1 METTIDHSALFKRL
15 RQPNRSGLPKY
26 MLLTNALIEG
36 ITSGHWKAGDKLPTE
51 EELADLTPFS
61 LGTVQRALR
70 SLAEQGIVVR
80 QHGLGSFVA
89 NTNLRLEDP
98 WHCRFIADDGH
109 SFLPIYS
116 KVLKRDRVSEPGA
129 WEQHF
134 PDARDSIVK
143 IDRVI
148 NVDNEFNVYTQ
159 FYADINLLPA
169 LWARPLAKLNGL
181 NFKKLIAQESNV
193 PITHVDHLVR
203 LTRLDADVASVLDVV
218 PNTPGIF
225 LQAVARMGVNA
236 CVYYQEFYIPP
247 TERVLS
253 VPAEMGTAFSSRAT
267 R

>member
-1 METTIDHSALFKRL
+1 METTTDHSALFRRL
-15 RQPNRSGLPKY
+15 RQPNHSGLPKY

-51 EELADLTPFS
+51 EELAEITPFS

-89 NTNLRLEDP
+89 DTNLRLEDP
-98 WHCRFIADDGH
+98 WHCRFLADDGH
-109 SFLPIYS
+109 SFLPVYS
-116 KVLKRDRVSEPGA
+116 KALKRERAVAPGA
-129 WEQHF
+129 WTQHF
-134 PDARDSIVK
+134 PNAHDSVMK

-148 NVDNEFNVYTQ
+148 NVDNEFNVFTQ
-159 FYADINLLPA
+159 FYADKNLLPA
-169 LWARPLAKLNGL
+169 LWEKPLARLNGL

-203 LTRLDADVASVLDVV
+203 LTRLAPDVASVLDVTA
-218 PNTPGIF
+218 NTPGIF
-225 LQAVARMGVNA
+225 LQAIARMGTSA
-236 CVYYQEFYIPP
+236 CVYYQEFFIPP
-247 TERVLS
+247 TERMLS
-253 VPAEMGTAFSSRAT
+253 VPAEMGAAFSSRTA

>member
-1 METTIDHSALFKRL
+1 METTSDHSELFNGL

-51 EELADLTPFS
+51 EELAEITPFS

-70 SLAEQGIVVR
+70 SLAEQGILVR
-80 QHGLGSFVA
+80 QHGLGSFV
-89 NTNLRLEDP
+89 TDTKLRLEDP
-98 WHCRFIADDGH
+98 WHCRFLANDGH

-116 KVLKRDRVSEPGA
+116 KVLKREQAVAPGS
-129 WEQHF
+129 WTQHF
-134 PDARDSIVK
+134 PNARNSVIK

-148 NVDNEFNVYTQ
+148 NVDNEFNVFTQ
-159 FYADINLLPA
+159 FYADRNLLPG
-169 LWARPLAKLNGL
+169 LWEKPLAKLNGL

-203 LTRLDADVASVLDVV
+203 LTRLDTDMASVLDVAA
-218 PNTPGIF
+218 NSPGIF
-225 LQAVARMGVNA
+225 LQAIARMGVSA
-236 CVYYQEFYIPP
+236 CVYYQEFFIPP

-253 VPAEMGTAFSSRAT
+253 VPAEMGSAFSSRT
-267 R
+267 GR

>member
-1 METTIDHSALFKRL
+1 MSLHHPGSAVRLFRKIMEITTDHSELFKRL
-15 RQPNRSGLPKY
+15 HQPNRSGLPKY

-51 EELADLTPFS
+51 EELAEITPFS

-89 NTNLRLEDP
+89 DTNLRLEDP
-98 WHCRFIADDGH
+98 WHCRFVADDGH

-116 KVLKRDRVSEPGA
+116 KVLKREQAVAPGA
-129 WEQHF
+129 WMQYF
-134 PDARDSIVK
+134 PNARDSVVK

-159 FYADINLLPA
+159 FYADRNLLPA
-169 LWARPLAKLNGL
+169 LWAKPLAKLNGL
-181 NFKKLIAQESNV
+181 NFKKMIAQESNV

-203 LTRLDADVASVLDVV
+203 LTRLDANMATALDVAAG
-218 PNTPGIF
+218 TPGIF
-225 LQAVARMGVNA
+225 L
-236 CVYYQEFYIPP
+236 
-247 TERVLS
+247 
-253 VPAEMGTAFSSRAT
+253 
-267 R
+267 